1 MILMWQIKKNVGVAS
16 AIQVLGG
23 WLFAASGASNAVHVL
38 RITSMSAQ
46 TAMNQARAPGP
57 GPLKKAKK
65 TEKSCLLFG
74 TFVVEYPCEQPQTK
88 LQDSRPVRHSPRL

>member
-1 MILMWQIKKNVGVAS
+1 
-16 AIQVLGG
+16 VLGG
-23 WLFAASGASNAVHVL
+23 WLFAASAATNAVHVL
-38 RITSMSAQ
+38 RIMSVQ
-46 TAMNQARAPGP
+46 TAMNRARVAQFMPKKGP
-57 GPLKKAKK
+57 GALKKVKK